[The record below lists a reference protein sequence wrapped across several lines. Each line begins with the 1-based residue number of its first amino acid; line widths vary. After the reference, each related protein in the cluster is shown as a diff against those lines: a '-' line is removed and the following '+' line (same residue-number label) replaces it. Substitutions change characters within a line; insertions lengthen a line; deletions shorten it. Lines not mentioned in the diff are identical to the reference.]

1 MELELTMKTLIA
13 TAFIATTAQA
23 QVQTCTFEDLPE
35 PDAIPELNDII
46 RASPIRNYEG
56 FQFVSNLVVP
66 ANDERWQNFSGYWGY
81 YAINDGVNFGGYDDG
96 IVGDRALFTPYGA
109 GAQNAF
115 RISREN
121 PWRFVGADITNAAWT
136 PMTLT
141 LTGYQDGLVNWTHT
155 VTLQSMVRTRVE
167 IDDLAI
173 DTLKISGL
181 CLCYSVDVIV
191 DNLSY
196 EVVPAPSALALLA
209 IAVISTNRRRK

>member
-1 MELELTMKTLIA
+1 MKTLIA
-13 TAFIATTAQA
+13 TAFIATAA
-23 QVQTCTFEDLPE
+23 HAEVQTCTFENLPE
-35 PDAIPELNDII
+35 PDAISELNDTV

-66 ANDERWQNFSGYWGY
+66 ANDETWQNFSGYWGY

-96 IVGDRALFTPYGA
+96 IIGDRALFTPYGA

-121 PWRFVGADITNAAWT
+121 PWRFVGADITTAWNAL
-136 PMTLT
+136 TLT
-141 LTGYQDGLVNWTHT
+141 LTGYQNGSVNWTHT
-155 VTLQSMVRTRVE
+155 VTLQAMVRTRVE
-167 IDDLAI
+167 IDDLSI
-173 DTLKISGL
+173 DTLKISGFAN
-181 CLCYSVDVIV
+181 VTHVIM

-209 IAVISTNRRRK
+209 VVGISTNRRRK

>member
-1 MELELTMKTLIA
+1 M
-13 TAFIATTAQA
+13 
-23 QVQTCTFEDLPE
+23 
-35 PDAIPELNDII
+35 
-46 RASPIRNYEG
+46 
-56 FQFVSNLVVP
+56 
-66 ANDERWQNFSGYWGY
+66 
-81 YAINDGVNFGGYDDG
+81 NFGGYDDG
-96 IVGDRALFTPYGA
+96 IIGDRALFTPYGA

-121 PWRFVGADITNAAWT
+121 PWRFVGADITTAWT

-155 VTLQSMVRTRVE
+155 VTLQTMVRTRVE

-173 DTLKISGL
+173 DTLKISGFAN
-181 CLCYSVDVIV
+181 VTHVIV

-209 IAVISTNRRRK
+209 NAIISTNRRRK

>member
-1 MELELTMKTLIA
+1 MKTLIA
-13 TAFIATTAQA
+13 TAFIATAA
-23 QVQTCTFEDLPE
+23 HAEVQTCTFEDLPE
-35 PDAIPELNDII
+35 PDAISELNDTV

-66 ANDERWQNFSGYWGY
+66 ANDETWQNFSGYWGY

-115 RISREN
+115 RISRDN
-121 PWRFVGADITNAAWT
+121 PWRFVGADITTAWT

-141 LTGYQDGLVNWTHT
+141 LTGYQDGLINWTHT
-155 VTLQSMVRTRVE
+155 VTLQTMVRTRVE

-173 DTLKISGL
+173 DTLKISGFAN
-181 CLCYSVDVIV
+181 VTHVIV

-209 IAVISTNRRRK
+209 VAGVVGRRRRSK